1 MATLTRREAGEM
13 KKREKYKNLNRYRRI
28 FEVVRR
34 FADIL
39 KMRVG
44 EKWNEASP
52 TFLFEQMKE
61 CWSHL
66 LKMEF
71 WGGYTFTCEE
81 IESH

>member
-44 EKWNEASP
+44 EK
-52 TFLFEQMKE
+52 
-61 CWSHL
+61 
-66 LKMEF
+66 
-71 WGGYTFTCEE
+71 
-81 IESH
+81 